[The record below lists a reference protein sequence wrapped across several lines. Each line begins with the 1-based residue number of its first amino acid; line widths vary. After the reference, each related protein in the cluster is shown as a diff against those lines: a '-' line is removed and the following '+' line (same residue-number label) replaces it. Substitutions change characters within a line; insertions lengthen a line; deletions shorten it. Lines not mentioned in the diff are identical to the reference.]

1 MITSFNKYD
10 SLIKIWKSLPS
21 PCNEAFLEGNFVT
34 PMLNFL
40 GVTLYEQAKD
50 PLLGAGAGLKPDYLI
65 WPSGVD
71 ASNLTSNPPNVP
83 PILVIE
89 DKKRDGNLTNVS
101 DDDFVNRCQVHPDY
115 LSAIQGGTTDN
126 GLKQYLNSSNLN
138 IDVNRLASYG
148 LAFNG
153 DFFQLWRRVDGLIFP
168 LTPIQRMN
176 ATTIPKLM
184 KQLEY
189 VLQNPQPAL
198 VTAVWNRK
206 GGVAKTTN
214 TLNIGSTLALKGK
227 KFLFI
232 DLDTQTD
239 LTHSFVKD
247 LKQIQPY
254 LIQCLKDIYANKME
268 DALKLATKNIVSRSL
283 KNTNGEVFLIS
294 ILPSKQK
301 ELEQFKDPQDQTT
314 STSTLDIYQVQKI
327 KLLKKLI
334 DCFKD
339 SYDYIFIDA
348 SPSKDPL
355 MAAMLLAVDT
365 ILIPADYSKKTLFH
379 AVDLYQKD
387 IPLLRESNAKKE
399 PLGIRPWNLGLVF
412 SNCPGDAGLQLEN
425 CIQEELSKR
434 NFQGI
439 QRKTRLKIYAQTKV
453 AEFKHLPV
461 VCWSKSPITKLYEC
475 LVQEVF
481 LNHNFINH

>member
-227 KFLFI
+227 KVLGVA
-232 DLDTQTD
+232 DLR
-239 LTHSFVKD
+239 
-247 LKQIQPY
+247 Y
-254 LIQCLKDIYANKME
+254 E
-268 DALKLATKNIVSRSL
+268 SL
-283 KNTNGEVFLIS
+283 KMQFL
-294 ILPSKQK
+294 
-301 ELEQFKDPQDQTT
+301 
-314 STSTLDIYQVQKI
+314 
-327 KLLKKLI
+327 
-334 DCFKD
+334 
-339 SYDYIFIDA
+339 
-348 SPSKDPL
+348 
-355 MAAMLLAVDT
+355 
-365 ILIPADYSKKTLFH
+365 
-379 AVDLYQKD
+379 
-387 IPLLRESNAKKE
+387 
-399 PLGIRPWNLGLVF
+399 
-412 SNCPGDAGLQLEN
+412 
-425 CIQEELSKR
+425 
-434 NFQGI
+434 
-439 QRKTRLKIYAQTKV
+439 
-453 AEFKHLPV
+453 KH
-461 VCWSKSPITKLYEC
+461 
-475 LVQEVF
+475 
-481 LNHNFINH
+481 

>member
-327 KLLKKLI
+327 KL
-334 DCFKD
+334 
-339 SYDYIFIDA
+339 Y
-348 SPSKDPL
+348 
-355 MAAMLLAVDT
+355 
-365 ILIPADYSKKTLFH
+365 
-379 AVDLYQKD
+379 
-387 IPLLRESNAKKE
+387 
-399 PLGIRPWNLGLVF
+399 
-412 SNCPGDAGLQLEN
+412 
-425 CIQEELSKR
+425 
-434 NFQGI
+434 
-439 QRKTRLKIYAQTKV
+439 
-453 AEFKHLPV
+453 
-461 VCWSKSPITKLYEC
+461 
-475 LVQEVF
+475 
-481 LNHNFINH
+481 

>member
-227 KFLFI
+227 KVLFI

-387 IPLLRESNAKKE
+387 IPLLREGT
-399 PLGIRPWNLGLVF
+399 GIV
-412 SNCPGDAGLQLEN
+412 
-425 CIQEELSKR
+425 
-434 NFQGI
+434 
-439 QRKTRLKIYAQTKV
+439 
-453 AEFKHLPV
+453 
-461 VCWSKSPITKLYEC
+461 
-475 LVQEVF
+475 
-481 LNHNFINH
+481 